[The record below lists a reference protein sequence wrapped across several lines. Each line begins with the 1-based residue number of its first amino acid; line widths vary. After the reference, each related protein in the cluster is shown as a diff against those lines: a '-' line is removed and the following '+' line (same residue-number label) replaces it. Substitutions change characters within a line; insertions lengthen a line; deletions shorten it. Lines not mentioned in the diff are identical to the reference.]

1 MFERPAVWLTAQRL
15 FAYWLDTV
23 LAFGVLG
30 GLQALLAMT
39 VGFPS
44 WDGFGRNAW
53 LLEGWVLLT
62 ISAPTW
68 IYLIASDVRGGATV
82 GKRLLGLRVAS
93 MTGGRVSVKQALG
106 RTAIKLLPWEI
117 SHVAVMLPT
126 PLLLP
131 ETIPT
136 IGQNTGLFIANMA
149 IVIYVA
155 GLVAGGGT
163 RALHDRVVATQ
174 VVRVKDY

>member
-1 MFERPAVWLTAQRL
+1 MFERPTLLPTAQRL
-15 FAYWLDTV
+15 FAYWLDMV
-23 LAFGVLG
+23 LAFSVLG
-30 GLQALLAMT
+30 GVQALLAMT

-44 WDGFGRNAW
+44 WDGFGQNAW

-68 IYLIASDVRGGATV
+68 IYFIISDVHGGATV
-82 GKRLLGLRVAS
+82 GKRLLGLRVELAA
-93 MTGGRVSVKQALG
+93 GGRVSVKQALG

-136 IGQNTGLFIANMA
+136 IGQNAGLFIANMA

-155 GLVAGGGT
+155 GLVADRGV
-163 RALHDRVVATQ
+163 RALHDRVMATQ
-174 VVRVKDY
+174 VVRLKG